1 MENTIERSIH
11 RKEESSTNYKVEHIT
26 EFDDFNLKDTLLRGI
41 YAYGFEKPSVIQQK
55 AIKPIIDRKDVI
67 GQAQSGTGKTAT
79 FSIGLLE
86 IIDEGLDAIQGI
98 VLAPT
103 RELAGQIYRVQS
115 NLAQF
120 MDVTLMTAIG
130 GTNLGENIEELKKN
144 PHIII
149 ATPGRLIDLFNRVSR
164 LDLSKIKQ
172 IVIDESD
179 EMLSRGFKDQ
189 LSQIFRKVN
198 NDAHVAIF
206 SATLPTEVL
215 DLTQFFMN
223 NPVQILVKNDEL
235 TLEGIKQF
243 YIGVDKEEWKFDT
256 LCDLYEAI
264 SVAQSIIYCNS
275 RKKVEWLTT
284 NLIKKN
290 FTATCIHG
298 DMEQDERSK
307 IMSEFISGSVRIL
320 ITTNLLARGID
331 VQQVSVVINYDL
343 PHATENYIHR
353 IGRSGRFGR
362 KGLAINFATS
372 RDIRTI
378 RDIESFY
385 STSIDELPANLTDLI

>member
-1 MENTIERSIH
+1 
-11 RKEESSTNYKVEHIT
+11 
-26 EFDDFNLKDTLLRGI
+26 
-41 YAYGFEKPSVIQQK
+41 
-55 AIKPIIDRKDVI
+55 
-67 GQAQSGTGKTAT
+67 
-79 FSIGLLE
+79 
-86 IIDEGLDAIQGI
+86 
-98 VLAPT
+98 
-103 RELAGQIYRVQS
+103 
-115 NLAQF
+115 
-120 MDVTLMTAIG
+120 
-130 GTNLGENIEELKKN
+130 
-144 PHIII
+144 
-149 ATPGRLIDLFNRVSR
+149 
-164 LDLSKIKQ
+164 
-172 IVIDESD
+172 
-179 EMLSRGFKDQ
+179 MLSRGFKDQ

>member
-1 MENTIERSIH
+1 MEIKK
-11 RKEESSTNYKVEHIT
+11 KEEETYIVQTIS
-26 EFDDFNLKDTLLRGI
+26 EFDNLNLKDKLLRGI
-41 YAYGFEKPSVIQQK
+41 YAYGFERPSVIQQR

-79 FSIGLLE
+79 FSIGLLQVINE
-86 IIDEGLDAIQGI
+86 ELNEIQGI

-103 RELAGQIYRVQS
+103 RELANQIYKVIS
-115 NLAQF
+115 NISQF
-120 MDVTLMTAIG
+120 MDIKIMTAIG
-130 GTNLGENIEELKKN
+130 GTSLSQNLELLRNK

-149 ATPGRLIDLFNRVSR
+149 ATPGRLIDIFTREISI
-164 LDLSKIKQ
+164 DLTKITQ
-172 IVIDESD
+172 VIIDESD

-189 LSQIFRKVN
+189 ISQIFRKIN
-198 NDAHVAIF
+198 NNANVGIF
-206 SATLPTEVL
+206 SATLPNEVL
-215 DLTQFFMN
+215 ELTRYFMN
-223 NPVQILVKNDEL
+223 NPIKILVKNDEL

-243 YIGVDKEEWKFDT
+243 YIGVEKEEWKFDT

-284 NLIKKN
+284 NLQKKD
-290 FTATCIHG
+290 FTVTCIHG
-298 DMEQDERSK
+298 EMEQEERSG
-307 IMSEFISGSVRIL
+307 IMQQFISGSVRIL

-372 RDIRTI
+372 RDTRQL
-378 RDIESFY
+378 RDIETFY
-385 STSIDELPANLTDLI
+385 STQINELPASLEDLI